1 MAHNNTLFFRNLAPR
16 PVALPAPL
24 RRALDDAFGSV
35 DTLRREMAAAA
46 RAMFG
51 PGFVWLVKTTGEGTT
66 GRGRPALR
74 VLATYLAGS
83 PYPQAHWR
91 RQSLDMNTLGGA
103 SDAAQSPV
111 RDWFAKQQQAALD
124 TGRRG
129 GGAAAATPPSP
140 LPPLAQA
147 PARPVGDEDRRAPG
161 GVDVV
166 PLLCLNTWEHVWI
179 RDYGWGE
186 DGQGGKADYVERW
199 WNVIDWERV
208 AADVTLGGRQ
218 GYLT

>member
-1 MAHNNTLFFRNLAPR
+1 MAHNNTLFFRNLAPK
-16 PVALPAPL
+16 PVEMPAPL
-24 RRALDDAFGSV
+24 RKALEDGFGSV
-35 DTLRREMAAAA
+35 ETLRREFAAVA

-51 PGFVWLVKTTGEGTT
+51 PGFVWLVKTTGEGAT

-74 VLATYLAGS
+74 VLATYLAGT

-91 RQSLDMNTLGGA
+91 RQPVDMNSVGGA
-103 SDAAQSPV
+103 SEAAQSPV
-111 RDWFAKQQQAALD
+111 RDWFAKQQ
-124 TGRRG
+124 
-129 GGAAAATPPSP
+129 AAAGPGAPATTAPAPETPP
-140 LPPLAQA
+140 AQI
-147 PARPVGDEDRRAPG
+147 PARPLAEEDRRPPG

-186 DGQGGKADYVERW
+186 DGHGGKADFVERW
-199 WNVIDWERV
+199 WNVIDWEKV

-218 GYLT
+218 GYVT